1 MKAVLWDL
9 DGTLVDSEP
18 AHALA
23 FDASLAELGLTVPPD
38 FHDRLLGASEDR
50 VHEALIAET
59 SVSMDRAAWRSV
71 KWRHYRKAADQIRRL
86 SQADL
91 LVPLASAGLGLAVV
105 SNSTRAEVDHNLDLA
120 DLARLFPVTVS
131 RDDVR
136 HGKPDP
142 EGYLLAARRLGV
154 SPTDCVVVEDSP
166 TGAGAGLSAGMTTI
180 FCPQVPTLVPPAGAL
195 VAGPGDLSGL
205 FERLGLLPAMPRG
218 GMLRNDKNPPP
229 AIK

>member
-71 KWRHYRKAADQIRRL
+71 KWRHYRKAADQK
-86 SQADL
+86 
-91 LVPLASAGLGLAVV
+91 
-105 SNSTRAEVDHNLDLA
+105 LA
-120 DLARLFPVTVS
+120 DAENNLGMLYLEGKGVT
-131 RDDVR
+131 RDLR
-136 HGKPDP
+136 
-142 EGYLLAARRLGV
+142 EA
-154 SPTDCVVVEDSP
+154 
-166 TGAGAGLSAGMTTI
+166 
-180 FCPQVPTLVPPAGAL
+180 FQ
-195 VAGPGDLSGL
+195 L
-205 FERLGLLPAMPRG
+205 FERAAGQNDSWGLNNLG
-218 GMLRNDKNPPP
+218 GMYEMGWGTPADRDKALELYRKALAAGNDAAQQNIDRLTGEAPDT
-229 AIK
+229 AAAQ